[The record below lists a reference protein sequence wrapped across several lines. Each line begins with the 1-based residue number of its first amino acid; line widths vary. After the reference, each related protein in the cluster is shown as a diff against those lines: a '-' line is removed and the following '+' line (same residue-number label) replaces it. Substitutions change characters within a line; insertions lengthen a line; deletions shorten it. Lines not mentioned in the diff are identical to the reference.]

1 MTVETFKHADYI
13 SHDIEVL
20 KELKTAMDDN
30 HWVAF
35 VTADYKDKR
44 LQQYSDE
51 LIGDFEEFVTNEI
64 QKLQSIFENL

>member
-30 HWVAF
+30 YWVAF

>member
-1 MTVETFKHADYI
+1 MTAETLKHADYV

-20 KELKTAMDDN
+20 KELKTAMDDR

>member
-1 MTVETFKHADYI
+1 MTIETFEHADNV

-20 KELKTAMDDN
+20 KELKRTMDDG

-35 VTADYKDKR
+35 VTAGHVDKR

-51 LIGDFEEFVTNEI
+51 LIGDFEEFVINEI

>member
-20 KELKTAMDDN
+20 KELKTAMDDK

-35 VTADYKDKR
+35 VTADYKR